1 MGFLSR
7 RTQHT
12 FDAFLLFRPMPIQD
26 NPLFRRLHKHAQK
39 RLVFDPGVSRSKQLP
54 AYKRYIELESE
65 MLKRYHQKGDPGLEV
80 CQARA
85 AMVDVVI
92 ENLFLAAL
100 DLYATEHGP
109 LPCKMAV
116 LATGGYGRQELNPH
130 SDIDIM
136 FLYPEKISGKHFAKF
151 QEVLAEEIL
160 YPLWDLG
167 WKVGHASRNAKEAI
181 EEAKS
186 EIQSKNAI
194 LESRIICG
202 SDPLYLD
209 MQKRF
214 ASYCKKENS
223 KAYIQQRLADER
235 GRHSK
240 FGNTVYLQEP
250 DIKNGVGG
258 LRDYQNILWMANI
271 KFGYGS
277 FREINKAKLLR
288 QHLRDEMEAAYD
300 FLLRTRTELHL
311 QNRRPTD
318 KLDLEQQPTIAAGL
332 GYPQEDMFE
341 RVEAF
346 MKDYYTAARTI
357 YHTSELLKERLALSS
372 EDDARSSGGITFR
385 EALRAHQH
393 LPLKRVDGF
402 ILQDKVLS
410 PEQKS
415 VFTEDPLRLIRVFHL
430 MQQFGA
436 KLHPDLKFR
445 ISRSLPLI
453 DHEIINHPSA
463 AKSFCSILRNPG
475 EVYPILKLMHELGVL
490 GRYLPEFGQLT
501 CMVQHEYYHRYTADE
516 HVLRT
521 IKHLDAVFQKNT
533 PVDTTYETALRK
545 NDDPLLLYLILL
557 LHDIG
562 KAEGVKGHDV
572 NGVRIAQ
579 PILTRFDV
587 SDEQQEQILFIIR
600 HHLAMSRIWQRF
612 DLDDPKTAHAFAEF
626 IEDPEKL
633 RFLYVHT
640 YCDARGTAPT
650 LWNDYKDT
658 MHRTLYQRTLEQFES
673 KEVIERKRKERKEM
687 RHQQMLERK
696 IEGVAKDEIEAHFDR
711 LPERYFTNTKP
722 NEIELHLRMVNQL
735 FAQIQQA
742 DSTGTLAPIIDW
754 SNDIDLNMT
763 VVNIVTWD
771 RAGLFYKLAG
781 ALTLA
786 GVNIVSTKAI
796 SRSDNISIDTFYI
809 MDPEGGAVS
818 NEKAHSIFKTHI
830 EDALMHGRRLTSEI
844 ERMEAKVKSQ
854 KKKLRGILPAPIPP
868 TLNIYHEPALNH
880 TIIEVQTEDRIGL
893 LYGLARHIYSRGF
906 DIGFARIATER
917 GLAID
922 TFYIDKINRQEPI
935 STKNLSELRVKLNVI
950 INE

>member
-1 MGFLSR
+1 
-7 RTQHT
+7 
-12 FDAFLLFRPMPIQD
+12 MPIQD
-26 NPLFRRLHKHAQK
+26 NSLFRRLHKHAQK
-39 RLVFDPGVSRSKQLP
+39 RLVFDPGVSRNKQLP
-54 AYKRYIELESE
+54 AYKRYIQLEME
-65 MLKRYHQKGDPGLEV
+65 MLKRHHQKGEPGLKT
-80 CQARA
+80 CQERA

-100 DLYATEHGP
+100 DLYTTEHGP
-109 LPCKMAV
+109 IPCKMAV
-116 LATGGYGRQELNPH
+116 LATGGYGRRELNPH

-136 FLYPEKISGKHFAKF
+136 FLYPEKISGKNFSKF

-202 SDPLYLD
+202 SDPLYID
-209 MQKRF
+209 MQTRF
-214 ASYCKKENS
+214 ASYCKKEHS

-235 GRHSK
+235 NRHSK

-288 QHLRDEMEAAYD
+288 RHLRDEMVAAYD

-318 KLDLEQQPTIAAGL
+318 KLDLEQQPTVAAGL
-332 GYPQEDMFE
+332 GYPQEDIFE

-357 YHTSELLKERLALSS
+357 YHTSELLKERLALSG
-372 EDDARSSGGITFR
+372 EHDPRSSQRITFR
-385 EALRAHQH
+385 QALRAHQH
-393 LPLKRVDGF
+393 LPLKIVDGF
-402 ILQDKVLS
+402 ILQDKVLIHES
-410 PEQKS
+410 KS
-415 VFTEDPLRLIRVFHL
+415 VFTEDPRRLIRIFHL

-445 ISRSLPLI
+445 ISRSLPSI
-453 DHEIINHPSA
+453 DHSVINNASA
-463 AKSFCSILRNPG
+463 AKSFCSILRYPG

-521 IKHLDAVFQKNT
+521 IKHLDEVFQK
-533 PVDTTYETALRK
+533 DTTNTTAYEKALRK

-579 PILTRFDV
+579 PILTRFEIGE
-587 SDEQQEQILFIIR
+587 EQQEQILFIIR

-612 DLDDPKTAHAFAEF
+612 DLDDPKTAHSFAEF
-626 IEDPEKL
+626 IEDEDKL

-650 LWNDYKDT
+650 LWNDYKET
-658 MHRTLYQRTLEQFES
+658 MHRTLYSRTLEQFED
-673 KEVIERKRKERKEM
+673 KDVIEQKRKERKET
-687 RHQQMLERK
+687 RYRQMLERP
-696 IEGVAKDEIEAHFDR
+696 IEGVADDEVEAHFNR
-711 LPERYFTNTKP
+711 LPDNYFTNSKP
-722 NEIELHLRMVNQL
+722 DEIELHLSMVHQL
-735 FAQIQQA
+735 LAQIQQEKL
-742 DSTGTLAPIIDW
+742 TGSLAPIIDW
-754 SNDIDLNMT
+754 RNDIDLNVT
-763 VVNIVTWD
+763 VVNVVTWD

-786 GVNIVSTKAI
+786 GVNIVSTKAV
-796 SRSDNISIDTFYI
+796 SRTDNISIDTFYI
-809 MDPEGGAVS
+809 MDPEGGMISDAKV
-818 NEKAHSIFKTHI
+818 HDIFKTHI
-830 EDALMHGRRLTSEI
+830 EDSLMHGRRLTGEI
-844 ERMEAKVKSQ
+844 ERLEATAKSQ
-854 KKKLRGILPAPIPP
+854 KKKFRGILPAPIPP
-868 TLNIYHEPALNH
+868 TLDIYHDPSLNH
-880 TIIEVQTEDRIGL
+880 TIIEVQAQDRIGL
-893 LYGLARHIYSRGF
+893 LYGLARHIYSRSYN
-906 DIGFARIATER
+906 ISFARIATER
-917 GLAID
+917 GIAMD
-922 TFYIDKINRQEPI
+922 TFYIEKINTQEAI
-935 STKNLSELRVKLNVI
+935 SSKDLSKLRVSLNTI

>member
-1 MGFLSR
+1 
-7 RTQHT
+7 
-12 FDAFLLFRPMPIQD
+12 MPIQD
-26 NPLFRRLHKHAQK
+26 NSLFRRLHKHAQK
-39 RLVFDPGVSRSKQLP
+39 RLVFDPGVSRNKQLP
-54 AYKRYIELESE
+54 AYKRYIQLEME
-65 MLKRYHQKGDPGLEV
+65 MLKRHHQKGEPGLKT
-80 CQARA
+80 CQERA

-100 DLYATEHGP
+100 DLYTTEHGP
-109 LPCKMAV
+109 IPCKMAV

-130 SDIDIM
+130 SDVDIM
-136 FLYPEKISGKHFAKF
+136 FLYPEKISGKNFEKF

-202 SDPLYLD
+202 SDPLYID
-209 MQKRF
+209 MQTRF
-214 ASYCKKENS
+214 ASYCKKEHS

-235 GRHSK
+235 NRHSK

-288 QHLRDEMEAAYD
+288 RHLRDEMVAAYD

-318 KLDLEQQPTIAAGL
+318 KLDLEQQPTVAAGL
-332 GYPQEDMFE
+332 GYPQEDIFE

-357 YHTSELLKERLALSS
+357 YHTSELLKERLALSG
-372 EDDARSSGGITFR
+372 EHDPRSSQRITFR
-385 EALRAHQH
+385 QALRAHQH
-393 LPLKRVDGF
+393 LPLKIVDGF
-402 ILQDKVLS
+402 ILQDKVLIHES
-410 PEQKS
+410 KS
-415 VFTEDPLRLIRVFHL
+415 VFTEDPRRLIRIFHL

-453 DHEIINHPSA
+453 DHSVINNASA
-463 AKSFCSILRNPG
+463 AKSFCSILRYPG

-521 IKHLDAVFQKNT
+521 IKHLDEVFQK
-533 PVDTTYETALRK
+533 DTTNTTAYEKALRK

-579 PILTRFDV
+579 PILTRFEIGE
-587 SDEQQEQILFIIR
+587 EQQEQILFIIR

-612 DLDDPKTAHAFAEF
+612 DLDDPKTAHSFAEF
-626 IEDPEKL
+626 IEDEDKL

-650 LWNDYKDT
+650 LWNDYKET
-658 MHRTLYQRTLEQFES
+658 MHRTLYSRTLEQFED
-673 KEVIERKRKERKEM
+673 KDVIEQKRKERKET
-687 RHQQMLERK
+687 RYRQMLERP
-696 IEGVAKDEIEAHFDR
+696 IEGVADDEVEAHFNR
-711 LPERYFTNTKP
+711 LPDSYFTNSKP
-722 NEIELHLRMVNQL
+722 DEIELHLSMVHQL
-735 FAQIQQA
+735 LAQIQQEKMIG
-742 DSTGTLAPIIDW
+742 SLAPIIDW
-754 SNDIDLNMT
+754 RNDIDLNVT
-763 VVNIVTWD
+763 VVNVVTWD

-786 GVNIVSTKAI
+786 GVNIVSTKAV
-796 SRSDNISIDTFYI
+796 SRTDNITIDTFYI
-809 MDPEGGAVS
+809 MDPEGGMISDA
-818 NEKAHSIFKTHI
+818 KAHDIFKTHI
-830 EDALMHGRRLTSEI
+830 KDSLMHGRRLTGEI
-844 ERMEAKVKSQ
+844 ERLEATAKSQ
-854 KKKLRGILPAPIPP
+854 KKKFRGILPAPIPP
-868 TLNIYHEPALNH
+868 TLDIYHDPSLNH
-880 TIIEVQTEDRIGL
+880 TIIEVQAQDRIGL
-893 LYGLARHIYSRGF
+893 LYGLARHIYSRSYN
-906 DIGFARIATER
+906 ISFARIATER
-917 GLAID
+917 GIAMD
-922 TFYIDKINRQEPI
+922 TFYIEKINTQEAI
-935 STKNLSELRVKLNVI
+935 SSKDLSKLRVTLNAI

>member
-1 MGFLSR
+1 
-7 RTQHT
+7 
-12 FDAFLLFRPMPIQD
+12 MPIQE
-26 NPLFRRLHKHAQK
+26 NPVFRRLHKHAQK
-39 RLVFDPGVSRSKQLP
+39 RLVFDPGVSRNKQLP
-54 AYKRYIELESE
+54 AYKRYIELENE
-65 MLKRYHQKGDPGLEV
+65 MLKRYHQKGESGMEV

-85 AMVDVVI
+85 AVADVVI

-116 LATGGYGRQELNPH
+116 LATGGYGRRELNPH

-136 FLYPEKISGKHFAKF
+136 FLYPEKISGKNFDKF

-181 EEAKS
+181 EEAKN
-186 EIQSKNAI
+186 EVQSKNAI

-202 SDPLYLD
+202 SDPLYED

-214 ASYCKKENS
+214 AAYCKKEHS

-235 GRHSK
+235 DRHAK

-277 FREINKAKLLR
+277 FEEINQAKLLR
-288 QHLRDEMEAAYD
+288 RHLRDEMEAAYD

-318 KLDLEQQPTIAAGL
+318 KLDLEQQPSVAAGL
-332 GYPQEDMFE
+332 GYPQEDIFE

-357 YHTSELLKERLALSS
+357 YHTSELLKERLALSG
-372 EDDARSSGGITFR
+372 EDDPRGSARITFR
-385 EALRAHQH
+385 QALRAHQH

-410 PEQKS
+410 PDKKS
-415 VFTEDPLRLIRVFHL
+415 VFTDDPLRLIRVFHL

-453 DHEIINHPSA
+453 DHEVINHPSA
-463 AKSFCSILRNPG
+463 AKSFCSILRSPG
-475 EVYPILKLMHELGVL
+475 EVYPILELMHHLGVL

-521 IKHLDAVFQKNT
+521 IKHLDEVFQK
-533 PVDTTYETALRK
+533 DTAIDTAYEKELRK

-579 PILTRFDV
+579 PILTRFDIAE
-587 SDEQQEQILFIIR
+587 EQQEQVLFIIR

-612 DLDDPKTAHAFAEF
+612 DLDDPKTSRSFAEF
-626 IEDPEKL
+626 MEDPEKL

-640 YCDARGTAPT
+640 YCDASGTAPT
-650 LWNDYKDT
+650 LWNDYKET
-658 MHRTLYQRTLEQFES
+658 MHRTLYKRTLEQFED
-673 KEVIERKRKERKEM
+673 KDIVERKRQELKERRYQKILN
-687 RHQQMLERK
+687 RT
-696 IEGVAKDEIEAHFDR
+696 IEGVAQDEIEAHFNR
-711 LPERYFTNTKP
+711 LPERYFINTKSD
-722 NEIELHLRMVNQL
+722 EIELHLRMVNQL
-735 FAQIQQA
+735 LTQIQQA
-742 DSTGTLAPIIDW
+742 ESTGTLAPIIDW
-754 SNDIDLNMT
+754 RNDIDLNMT

-771 RAGLFYKLAG
+771 RAGLFYQLAG
-781 ALTLA
+781 ALSLA

-796 SRSDNISIDTFYI
+796 SRTDHITIDTFYI
-809 MDPEGGAVS
+809 MEPEGGIIS
-818 NEKAHSIFKTHI
+818 DTKAHQIFQTHI
-830 EDALMHGRRLTSEI
+830 EDALIHGKRLTGEV
-844 ERMEAKVKSQ
+844 ERLEAKVNSQ
-854 KKKLRGILPAPIPP
+854 KKKLRGILPAPIAP
-868 TLNIYHEPALNH
+868 TVEVYHELSLNR
-880 TIIEVQTEDRIGL
+880 TIIEVQAEDRIGL
-893 LYGLARHIYSRGF
+893 LYGIARLIYSRGYN
-906 DIGFARIATER
+906 ITFARIATER
-917 GLAID
+917 GLAMD
-922 TFYIDKINRQEPI
+922 TFYIEKINTRETI
-935 STKNLSELRVKLNVI
+935 SSKNLLELQAKLNVI
-950 INE
+950 ANQ

>member
-1 MGFLSR
+1 
-7 RTQHT
+7 
-12 FDAFLLFRPMPIQD
+12 
-26 NPLFRRLHKHAQK
+26 
-39 RLVFDPGVSRSKQLP
+39 
-54 AYKRYIELESE
+54 
-65 MLKRYHQKGDPGLEV
+65 
-80 CQARA
+80 
-85 AMVDVVI
+85 
-92 ENLFLAAL
+92 
-100 DLYATEHGP
+100 
-109 LPCKMAV
+109 
-116 LATGGYGRQELNPH
+116 
-130 SDIDIM
+130 
-136 FLYPEKISGKHFAKF
+136 
-151 QEVLAEEIL
+151 
-160 YPLWDLG
+160 
-167 WKVGHASRNAKEAI
+167 
-181 EEAKS
+181 
-186 EIQSKNAI
+186 
-194 LESRIICG
+194 
-202 SDPLYLD
+202 
-209 MQKRF
+209 
-214 ASYCKKENS
+214 
-223 KAYIQQRLADER
+223 
-235 GRHSK
+235 
-240 FGNTVYLQEP
+240 
-250 DIKNGVGG
+250 
-258 LRDYQNILWMANI
+258 
-271 KFGYGS
+271 
-277 FREINKAKLLR
+277 
-288 QHLRDEMEAAYD
+288 
-300 FLLRTRTELHL
+300 
-311 QNRRPTD
+311 
-318 KLDLEQQPTIAAGL
+318 
-332 GYPQEDMFE
+332 
-341 RVEAF
+341 
-346 MKDYYTAARTI
+346 
-357 YHTSELLKERLALSS
+357 
-372 EDDARSSGGITFR
+372 
-385 EALRAHQH
+385 
-393 LPLKRVDGF
+393 
-402 ILQDKVLS
+402 
-410 PEQKS
+410 
-415 VFTEDPLRLIRVFHL
+415 
-430 MQQFGA
+430 
-436 KLHPDLKFR
+436 
-445 ISRSLPLI
+445 
-453 DHEIINHPSA
+453 
-463 AKSFCSILRNPG
+463 
-475 EVYPILKLMHELGVL
+475 
-490 GRYLPEFGQLT
+490 
-501 CMVQHEYYHRYTADE
+501 
-516 HVLRT
+516 
-521 IKHLDAVFQKNT
+521 
-533 PVDTTYETALRK
+533 
-545 NDDPLLLYLILL
+545 
-557 LHDIG
+557 
-562 KAEGVKGHDV
+562 
-572 NGVRIAQ
+572 
-579 PILTRFDV
+579 
-587 SDEQQEQILFIIR
+587 
-600 HHLAMSRIWQRF
+600 MSRIWQRF

-935 STKNLSELRVKLNVI
+935 SAKNLSELRVKLNVI

>member
-1 MGFLSR
+1 
-7 RTQHT
+7 
-12 FDAFLLFRPMPIQD
+12 MPIQD

-54 AYKRYIELESE
+54 AYKRYIELENE
-65 MLKRYHQKGDPGLEV
+65 MLKRHHKKGDSGVKV

-100 DLYATEHGP
+100 DLYTTEHGP
-109 LPCKMAV
+109 IPCKVAI

-136 FLYPEKISGKHFAKF
+136 FLYPEKASGSAFVKF

-202 SDPLYLD
+202 SEPLYLD

-214 ASYCKKENS
+214 AAYCKKENS

-235 GRHSK
+235 DRHAK
-240 FGNTVYLQEP
+240 FGNTIYLQEP

-277 FREINKAKLLR
+277 FKEINKAKLLR
-288 QHLRDEMEAAYD
+288 RHLREEMEAAYD

-311 QNRRPTD
+311 ENRRPTD
-318 KLDLEQQPTIAAGL
+318 KLDLEQQPTVAAGL
-332 GYPQEDMFE
+332 GYKQEDMFE

-357 YHTSELLKERLALSS
+357 YHISELLKERLALSS
-372 EDDARSSGGITFR
+372 ENDPRSSGRITFR

-410 PEQKS
+410 PERKS
-415 VFTEDPLRLIRVFHL
+415 VFTDDPLRLIRVFHL

-453 DHEIINHPSA
+453 DHDIINHPSA

-475 EVYPILKLMHELGVL
+475 EVFPILKLMHELGVL
-490 GRYLPEFGQLT
+490 ERYLPEFGQLT

-521 IKHLDAVFQKNT
+521 IKHLDSVFNKDT
-533 PVDTTYETALRK
+533 PVDANYEQALRK

-579 PILTRFDV
+579 PILDRFDINE
-587 SDEQQEQILFIIR
+587 DEQEQVLFIIR

-612 DLDDPKTAHAFAEF
+612 DLDDPKTAYSFAEF

-658 MHRTLYQRTLEQFES
+658 MHRTLYVRTLEQFES
-673 KEVIERKRKERKEM
+673 REVIEQKRKDRKKQRYEDM
-687 RHQQMLERK
+687 IHRE
-696 IEGVAKDEIEAHFDR
+696 IEGVAKDEIEAHFER
-711 LPERYFTNTKP
+711 LPESYFTNTKP
-722 NEIELHLRMVNQL
+722 NEIELHLSMVNQL
-735 FAQIQQA
+735 LTQIHEA
-742 DSTGTLAPIIDW
+742 DSASGTLAPVIDW
-754 SNDIDLNMT
+754 SDDIDLNVT
-763 VVNIVTWD
+763 VVNVVTWD
-771 RAGLFYKLAG
+771 RAGLFYQLAG

-796 SRSDNISIDTFYI
+796 SRSDNITIDTFYI
-809 MDPEGGAVS
+809 MDPDGGTVS
-818 NEKAHSIFKTHI
+818 NTTAQNVFRTHI

-844 ERMEAKVKSQ
+844 ERMEDEVKKQ
-854 KKKLRGILPAPIPP
+854 KKKFRGILPAPIPP
-868 TLNIYHEPALNH
+868 KVEVYHELTLNH
-880 TIIEVQTEDRIGL
+880 TIVEVQAEDRIGL

-906 DIGFARIATER
+906 DITFARIATER

-922 TFYIDKINRQEPI
+922 TFYIEKINSRDPI
-935 STKNLSELRVKLNVI
+935 TSKNLEELRDKLNTIVR
-950 INE
+950 E